1 MNVGS
6 LQDLADKSYNIV
18 LGNELAA
25 MLGVAVGDKVTL
37 ITPHAMITPVGTMP
51 RLKRFTVS
59 GIFEVGMGDFD
70 SGVVLTHIADAARLA
85 RLEGAVTGVRLKVDD
100 LYEAQRI
107 AFELTDQMSDIY
119 YIKDWS
125 HYRRNFFEAL
135 KTEKRMMGFILF
147 LIVLVAAFSVI
158 IAMIMVVKE
167 KQSDIAILR
176 TLGASSRSIMKI
188 FLVQGATIGILGV
201 VLGVISGVLLAIN
214 VETIVS
220 GLEELL
226 GFEAI
231 DSNLYYISKLRSD
244 VQLKD
249 VTIIAIFA
257 FLITVA
263 FALIPASRA
272 ARVQPAE
279 ALRYE

>member
-1 MNVGS
+1 MAKQRPTRRQ
-6 LQDLADKSYNIV
+6 LEV
-18 LGNELAA
+18 LLLMAEGKRSDEIAEELCIS
-25 MLGVAVGDKVTL
+25 V
-37 ITPHAMITPVGTMP
+37 H
-51 RLKRFTVS
+51 TVR
-59 GIFEVGMGDFD
+59 
-70 SGVVLTHIADAARLA
+70 THIQ
-85 RLEGAVTGVRLKVDD
+85 G
-100 LYEAQRI
+100 
-107 AFELTDQMSDIY
+107 
-119 YIKDWS
+119 
-125 HYRRNFFEAL
+125 
-135 KTEKRMMGFILF
+135 
-147 LIVLVAAFSVI
+147 
-158 IAMIMVVKE
+158 
-167 KQSDIAILR
+167 ILR

-231 DSNLYYISKLRSD
+231 DSNLYYISKLPSD

-263 FALIPASRA
+263 FALIPASDRKSGSA
-272 ARVQPAE
+272 GMPRP
-279 ALRYE
+279 

>member
-1 MNVGS
+1 MV
-6 LQDLADKSYNIV
+6 D
-18 LGNELAA
+18 
-25 MLGVAVGDKVTL
+25 LGVEQVTEIESEFPTFNPAFAAKKHSTTYTACSVANGANSFFNAIQVERNVMFLILTL
-37 ITPHAMITPVGTMP
+37 II
-51 RLKRFTVS
+51 
-59 GIFEVGMGDFD
+59 
-70 SGVVLTHIADAARLA
+70 
-85 RLEGAVTGVRLKVDD
+85 
-100 LYEAQRI
+100 
-107 AFELTDQMSDIY
+107 
-119 YIKDWS
+119 
-125 HYRRNFFEAL
+125 
-135 KTEKRMMGFILF
+135 
-147 LIVLVAAFSVI
+147 LVAAFNIVSSL
-158 IAMIMVVKE
+158 IMLVKD
-167 KQSDIAILR
+167 KGRDIAILR

-231 DSNLYYISKLRSD
+231 DSNLYYISKLPSD